1 MKSGENHPLADT
13 KTQKSFTAKD
23 ATTSERRMSESNN
36 ADATLRS
43 TPETVS
49 WGWIAADR
57 APVLRMKSGQTLR
70 IDTVTH
76 QGINTSDDPVTFFGR
91 AGISAEKVLPDAI
104 EIFQRVKREGN
115 AGPHLLTGPVHVEDA
130 QPGDMLEVRVLDVEI
145 RVPYGVNATGPGS
158 GAVPDLLAQPEQKV
172 IQLDLQRKVA
182 LFAREVEVPLAPF
195 MGIVAV
201 APPPGLKR
209 VSTKPPGAF
218 GGNIDFKHLV
228 AGSTLYL
235 PVFNDGALFYTGDGH
250 ACQGDG
256 EVDGTAIEI
265 SLTPTVQL
273 IVHKEA
279 GGSMKWP
286 RAEDAAHYYSTGMAP
301 TLDEAL
307 REAIR
312 EAVNFLQARAG
323 LTATEAYALCS
334 LAVDFRIGEA
344 VNNVLM
350 VYGAI
355 PKRLFRRNPDYWAAK
370 REG

>member
-1 MKSGENHPLADT
+1 M
-13 KTQKSFTAKD
+13 
-23 ATTSERRMSESNN
+23 TSAMSLC
-36 ADATLRS
+36 DATLRS

-49 WGWIAADR
+49 WGWISADR
-57 APVLRMKSGQTLR
+57 APVLRVKSGQTVR

-76 QGINTSDDPVTFFGR
+76 QGLNTPRDPVAFFGAAGVAPGEVLKDASEIYR
-91 AGISAEKVLPDAI
+91 AV
-104 EIFQRVKREGN
+104 RREDR
-115 AGPHLLTGPVHVEDA
+115 AGPHILTGPVHVEGA

-158 GAVPDLLAQPEQKV
+158 GFVPDLLTKAEQK
-172 IQLDLQRKVA
+172 IIHLDLKRNVA
-182 LFAREVEVPLAPF
+182 LFARDVEVPLAPF

-201 APPPGLKR
+201 APPPRLKR

-218 GGNIDFKHLV
+218 GGNIDFKHLI

-265 SLTPTVQL
+265 SLTPTLQL
-273 IVHKEA
+273 IVHKGA
-279 GGSMKWP
+279 GKSMNWP
-286 RAEDAAHYYSTGMAP
+286 RAEDAANCYSMGMGP

-307 REAIR
+307 KNAIR
-312 EAVNFLQARAG
+312 EAVDFLKGRAG
-323 LTATEAYALCS
+323 LSATEAYALCS

-350 VYGAI
+350 VYGVI
-355 PKRLFRRNPDYWAAK
+355 PKRLFRQQAAYWAEQ
-370 REG
+370 R

>member
-1 MKSGENHPLADT
+1 M
-13 KTQKSFTAKD
+13 
-23 ATTSERRMSESNN
+23 TSAMSLC
-36 ADATLRS
+36 DATLRS

-57 APVLRMKSGQTLR
+57 APVLRVKSGQTVR

-76 QGINTSDDPVTFFGR
+76 QGLNTTRDPVAFFGAAGVAPGEVLKDASEIYR
-91 AGISAEKVLPDAI
+91 AV
-104 EIFQRVKREGN
+104 RREDR
-115 AGPHLLTGPVHVEDA
+115 AGPHILTGPIHVEGA

-158 GAVPDLLAQPEQKV
+158 GFVPDLLTKAEQK
-172 IQLDLQRKVA
+172 IIHLDLKRNVA
-182 LFAREVEVPLAPF
+182 LFARDVEVPLAPF

-201 APPPGLKR
+201 APPPRLKR

-218 GGNIDFKHLV
+218 GGNIDFKHLI

-265 SLTPTVQL
+265 SLTPTLQL
-273 IVHKEA
+273 IVHKGA
-279 GGSMKWP
+279 GKSMNWP
-286 RAEDAAHYYSTGMAP
+286 RAEDAANCYSMGMGP

-307 REAIR
+307 KNAIR
-312 EAVNFLQARAG
+312 EAVDFLKGRAG
-323 LTATEAYALCS
+323 LSTAEAYALCS

-344 VNNVLM
+344 VNNVQL
-350 VYGAI
+350 VYGVI
-355 PKRLFRRNPDYWAAK
+355 PKRLFRQQAAYWAEQ
-370 REG
+370 R

>member
-1 MKSGENHPLADT
+1 MTAIPPPKSLRSSP
-13 KTQKSFTAKD
+13 
-23 ATTSERRMSESNN
+23 
-36 ADATLRS
+36 DATLRS

-57 APVLRMKSGQTLR
+57 APVLRVKSGQAVR

-76 QGINTSDDPVTFFGR
+76 QGINTAKDPVAFFGA
-91 AGISAEKVLPDAI
+91 AGIAAGDVLPDAV
-104 EIFQRVKREGN
+104 EIYRRIKREGN
-115 AGPHLLTGPVHVEDA
+115 AGPHLLTGPTFVEGA
-130 QPGDMLEVRVLDVEI
+130 RPGDMLEVRVLDVEI

-158 GAVPDLLAQPEQKV
+158 GAVPDLLADSVQK
-172 IQLDLQRKVA
+172 IIRLDLERKVA
-182 LFAREVEVPLAPF
+182 LFAAEVEVPLAPF

-201 APPPGLKR
+201 APPPALKR

-235 PVFNDGALFYTGDGH
+235 PVFNEGALFYTGDGH

-265 SLTPTVQL
+265 SLTPTLRL
-273 IVHKEA
+273 IVHEGA
-279 GGSMKWP
+279 GKSMNWP
-286 RAEDAAHYYSTGMAP
+286 RAEDAANWYSMGMGP
-301 TLDEAL
+301 SLDDAL
-307 REAIR
+307 KQAIR
-312 EAVNFLQARAG
+312 EATGFLQGKG
-323 LTATEAYALCS
+323 LSAADAYALCS

-350 VYGAI
+350 VYGVI
-355 PKRLFRRNPDYWAAK
+355 PKRLFRQRTAYWAEQ
-370 REG
+370 R

>member
-1 MKSGENHPLADT
+1 M
-13 KTQKSFTAKD
+13 
-23 ATTSERRMSESNN
+23 TSAMSLC
-36 ADATLRS
+36 DATLRS

-57 APVLRMKSGQTLR
+57 APVLRVKSGQTVR
-70 IDTVTH
+70 IDTVSH
-76 QGINTSDDPVTFFGR
+76 QGLNTPRDPVAFFGAAGVAPGEVLKDASEIYR
-91 AGISAEKVLPDAI
+91 AV
-104 EIFQRVKREGN
+104 RREDR
-115 AGPHLLTGPVHVEDA
+115 AGPHILTGPVHVEGA

-158 GAVPDLLAQPEQKV
+158 GFVPDLLTKAEQK
-172 IQLDLQRKVA
+172 IIHLDLKRNVA
-182 LFAREVEVPLAPF
+182 LFARDVEVPLAPF

-201 APPPGLKR
+201 APPPRLKR

-218 GGNIDFKHLV
+218 GGNIDFKHLI

-265 SLTPTVQL
+265 SLTPTLQL
-273 IVHKEA
+273 IVHKGA
-279 GGSMKWP
+279 GKSINWP
-286 RAEDAAHYYSTGMAP
+286 RAEDAANCYSMGMGP

-307 REAIR
+307 KNAIR
-312 EAVNFLQARAG
+312 EAVDFLKGRAG
-323 LTATEAYALCS
+323 LSATEAYALCS

-350 VYGAI
+350 VYGVI
-355 PKRLFRRNPDYWAAK
+355 PKRLFRQQAAYWAEQ
-370 REG
+370 R